1 MKKQVCM
8 VALAGLLMLVQ
19 GCSSSAPAEDTISV
33 DKKGKVTVTV
43 VEDFDK
49 DYYDADE
56 LAEEIEEEISAYNVN
71 FATDRITLGE
81 FEVEDGVAILQLVFD
96 AGRYYADYMDVTL
109 FSGTV
114 AEAVEEGY
122 DLSGSFVDPDGDVI
136 GIEDV
141 DDYSSKNILILEEA
155 FAVEVPGKILAAGES
170 DNVLI
175 TGDKTVS
182 VLESELSYIIY
193 E

>member
-8 VALAGLLMLVQ
+8 AALAGLLVLAQ

-56 LAEEIEEEISAYNVN
+56 LAEEIEEEIAAYNVN

-81 FEVEDGVAILQLVFD
+81 FEVEDGIATLQLIFD

-114 AEAVEEGY
+114 AEALEEGY
-122 DLSGSFVDPDGDVI
+122 DLSGSFVDPDGGVI

-155 FAVEVPGKILAAGES
+155 YAVEVPGKILAAGES